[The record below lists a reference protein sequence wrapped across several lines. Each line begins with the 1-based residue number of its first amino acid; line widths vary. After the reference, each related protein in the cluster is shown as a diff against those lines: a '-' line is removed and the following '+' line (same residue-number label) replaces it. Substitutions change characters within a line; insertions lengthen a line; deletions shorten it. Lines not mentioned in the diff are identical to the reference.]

1 VEALAAVTT
10 GARTVLGLPPAGTAP
25 GAAADLVLVP
35 DTDLGDVL
43 AGAVD
48 ARVVVSGGRVLAD
61 TRVARALDLPTT
73 VPSMPEP
80 LTEVR

>member
-1 VEALAAVTT
+1 
-10 GARTVLGLPPAGTAP
+10 LPEAGTAP

-48 ARVVVSGGRVLAD
+48 ARVVVSGGRVVAD
-61 TRVARALDLPTT
+61 TRVARALDLPTRA
-73 VPSMPEP
+73 VPDLAQQP